1 MSDCRPWGRFFHF
14 VNICGRKI
22 LPGVAVAFLDGGPDR
37 MKYFGTKQV
46 VEIDENAIAAER
58 LMAIASRF
66 KTDRSSDVVVEE
78 PAETPE
84 APQAPDQPN

>member
-1 MSDCRPWGRFFHF
+1 
-14 VNICGRKI
+14 
-22 LPGVAVAFLDGGPDR
+22 

-66 KTDRSSDVVVEE
+66 KTDCSSDVVVEE